1 MTLAIALTN
10 PEGIVI
16 AAESRQTYTI
26 AGHPRVGS
34 DSVRKVFELNPRIIA
49 ATSGWGLLRP
59 QGSPAARHIASLVD
73 DFKSNLAGETTV
85 QVAAQALHD
94 HFQALFD
101 WHIANSPNDQTPAGG
116 AAALMFFVA
125 GYDEGSRVGQLYQVD
140 VPGTV
145 VFAGDR
151 NNPGTRWI
159 GQWDVV
165 GRIINGYD
173 TRLKTLAF
181 YTANAVAIEPQL
193 NGLGY
198 VVQWG
203 IMTLQDA
210 IDFARSMV
218 EVTITVQRFTHG
230 ILSAPGDFPGVG
242 GPIDVAIVRPGESEV
257 LWVAQKKLHI

>member
-16 AAESRQTYTI
+16 AAESRQTYNI

-34 DSVRKVFELNPRIIA
+34 DSVRKLFELTSRILA
-49 ATSGWGLLRP
+49 ATSGCGFLRP
-59 QGSPAARHIASLVD
+59 QGSPVARHIASLVD
-73 DFKSNLAGETTV
+73 DFKSNLAADTTV
-85 QVAAQALHD
+85 QAAAQALHD

-101 WHIANSPNDQTPAGG
+101 WHVSNTPNVQAPAGG
-116 AAALMFFVA
+116 AAALVFFVA
-125 GYDEGSRVGQLYQVD
+125 GYDQGSRVEKLYQVG

-145 VFAGDR
+145 VFAGDT
-151 NNPGTRWI
+151 NNPNTWWI

-173 TRLKTLAF
+173 GRLKTLPF
-181 YTANAVAIEPQL
+181 YTANAAAIDPQL

-198 VVQWG
+198 VVHWA

-210 IDFARSMV
+210 IDFARSMA
-218 EVTITVQRFTHG
+218 EITAGYLEDLAARIKSFRARAEIAEKAFVTIPAG
-230 ILSAPGDFPGVG
+230 ALKA
-242 GPIDVAIVRPGESEV
+242 VA
-257 LWVAQKKLHI
+257 